1 MLGERNLVHLKFSQ
15 NYGLV
20 LVEIIIIY
28 CAFSSEHFPVTSS
41 SLARNLLVTFEG
53 YLGLSLV
60 LKIGGIMCDTSNAVL
75 SPKYPIYIEYILVLG
90 LLPIFLRTCLP

>member
-1 MLGERNLVHLKFSQ
+1 MIVIPEGLVSDDIQRKYVQYQVIVIYYALSSASY
-15 NYGLV
+15 YGLV

-28 CAFSSEHFPVTSS
+28 CAFSSGHFSVTFS

-60 LKIGGIMCDTSNAVL
+60 FQ
-75 SPKYPIYIEYILVLG
+75 LV
-90 LLPIFLRTCLP
+90 RKSEV

>member
-1 MLGERNLVHLKFSQ
+1 MSGDRNLVHLKFSQ
-15 NYGLV
+15 NYELV

-28 CAFSSEHFPVTSS
+28 YAFSSEHFPVTFS

-60 LKIGGIMCDTSNAVL
+60 FQ
-75 SPKYPIYIEYILVLG
+75 LV
-90 LLPIFLRTCLP
+90 RKSEV